1 MDDVNNIL
9 PGVAGAAGTGAVMI
23 AIAKTVFNNW
33 LAKADR
39 TEELVRKVDRSL
51 AVIETKVSAIEKDLD
66 GIGNAMRRDIS
77 AIQKEIAAPQ
87 K

>member
-1 MDDVNNIL
+1 MDDVNTIL

-33 LAKADR
+33 LVKADR

-51 AVIETKVSAIEKDLD
+51 AILETKVEGLIKDCD
-66 GIGNAMRRDIS
+66 GIANAMRREITT
-77 AIQKEIAAPQ
+77 IQREIAAPQ